1 MEENIDFDS
10 LSILLDHGLAARCH
24 DVYQGWQEQRDHGE
38 ALCSREEKE
47 AISGIR
53 EQARTIY
60 RRLEAGLAEWLA
72 EQTVTVYP

>member
-10 LSILLDHGLAARCH
+10 LLILLDHGLAARCH
-24 DVYQGWQEQRDHGE
+24 NVYQGWREQRDHDG
-38 ALCSREEKE
+38 ALFSREEKE

-53 EQARTIY
+53 EQAQTIH